1 MLLKEKEKEKQA
13 TQLNLFNEHLPLKP
27 YCTDE
32 KSAGLVIRSKAFA
45 TIKKY
50 IQHNQPCQHRWLVY
64 DCDYWGALEHIGQN
78 HLPVPNLIAT
88 NPKNGHSHLFYGLT
102 TPVVTSEKGRK
113 KPLSLLAKIDFVLCE
128 KLMADQG
135 YIGLISQNPLKNTV
149 WDVHE
154 VNPHSWDLGDFLE
167 FLDLPEKL
175 PKLSKLVGFGR
186 NVTIFETARRWAYK
200 EVLAYRLASNQAKF
214 FECVLAQCQSINQ
227 TFPAPLALSEVKATA
242 KSIARWTWKN
252 YVGRVSDGLF
262 SQIQAKRGKAG
273 GLKSGRGRTSTDQEK
288 RLKARSMALD
298 GATQASIA
306 QVVGVSQGTIS
317 NWLKSRE

>member
-1 MLLKEKEKEKQA
+1 MVVKEEEETA
-13 TQLNLFNEHLPLKP
+13 TQIALFDKHLPLKP

-32 KSAGLVIRSKAFA
+32 KSSGLFIRSKAFA
-45 TIKKY
+45 AVKNY

-78 HLPVPNLIAT
+78 HLPAPNLIAT
-88 NPKNGHSHLFYGLT
+88 NPKNGHAHLFYGLK

-113 KPLSLLAKIDFVLCE
+113 KPLNLLSKIDFVLCE
-128 KLMADQG
+128 KLMADKG

-149 WDVHE
+149 WEVHE
-154 VNPHSWDLGDFLE
+154 VNPHSWDLVDFLE

-200 EVLAYRLASNQAKF
+200 EVLAYRLTGNQTSF
-214 FECVLAQCQSINQ
+214 FECVLSQCQSINQ
-227 TFPAPLALSEVKATA
+227 TFPSPLALSEVKATA
-242 KSIARWTWKN
+242 KSISKWTWKN
-252 YVGRVSDGLF
+252 YTGRVSDDLF

-273 GLKSGRGRTSTDQEK
+273 GLKSGVTRASINTEK
-288 RLKARSMALD
+288 RLKARSMASC
-298 GATQASIA
+298 GATQAIIA
-306 QVVGVSQGTIS
+306 VSLKVSQGTIS
-317 NWLKSRE
+317 NWLKAVK